1 MRAVRA
7 SLPDRPTPWTVRTR
21 ARASKAATDD
31 RFHRGRVSVAAL
43 PQARAV
49 RKLRL
54 QAGLRNRES
63 FGYPTARA
71 SLKSPPRD
79 PLPREPESRPAPRAA
94 TRQDVLLHSL
104 KG

>member
-7 SLPDRPTPWTVRTR
+7 ALPDRPTPRTVQTL

-31 RFHRGRVSVAAL
+31 RFHHVRVSVAAP
-43 PQARAV
+43 PQAQAV
-49 RKLRL
+49 RKLQL
-54 QAGLRNRES
+54 QAVPRNRES
-63 FGYPTARA
+63 FGCPTARA

-79 PLPREPESRPAPRAA
+79 PLPPEPESRPAPRVA
-94 TRQDVLLHSL
+94 TLQGVLLHSL

>member
-7 SLPDRPTPWTVRTR
+7 ALPDRPTPGTVRTQ

-31 RFHRGRVSVAAL
+31 RFHRVRVSVAAP
-43 PQARAV
+43 PQAQAV

-54 QAGLRNRES
+54 QAGLRNRED

-71 SLKSPPRD
+71 SLKSPPPD
-79 PLPREPESRPAPRAA
+79 QLAHEPESRPAPRAA
-94 TRQDVLLHSL
+94 TRRDGSLHSL
-104 KG
+104 